1 MELNV
6 LKKNEFFVLRGSHFK
21 KCHLSHLSHEQVKA
35 GRGRSMVE
43 PPTPVFPGGP
53 QPFLETEVRG
63 GGGPGARVSGPVPSR
78 PPAAM
83 AVT

>member
-21 KCHLSHLSHEQVKA
+21 KCHLSHEQVKA
-35 GRGRSMVE
+35 GRGRSVVE

-78 PPAAM
+78 PPAAL